1 MTSGVP
7 WQIKGVSRHTREAAR
22 EAARRSGISVGEW
35 LDRVI
40 LDSALQDGVDPR
52 RFAQSPSDPHDD
64 GGDQDAPP
72 SCYLGWAVKPLCD
85 DLAKISVMLRET
97 VPRKAVEAL
106 ESEVRKLT
114 DRVEY
119 TRYAGGNGTGL
130 ASDVREPAKTREA
143 LRAVMPAESLLAIAR
158 AVQQLSQK
166 VAKLIEKLDASD
178 ARLNHL
184 EAVER
189 GLAALLVDFARQR
202 VPNLARVAAPPPDL
216 DALFHDVAQLRQTEK
231 KTQDSLEVV
240 RGMLRH
246 VVDRLAVIEIDMRGK
261 APSPPEAPPAPK
273 ADWLAPAAQM
283 TSKPHIAPEKPAT
296 PSTADPASTAPMT
309 LESATFSATEHRPI
323 DPSLPPDHPVEISV
337 GKARGE
343 RPALPADGVAASE
356 SEFGA
361 LELSVNPDRGG
372 KSDFIAAARRAAQA
386 GRDVAPANDASAVS
400 KIALATDGSESDV
413 GRWRALIGGTAAI
426 LIVVG
431 LLQIARILVA
441 PSDGVKLAMPSDTAV
456 SRDAT
461 PPAVEAAA
469 GAAGLAPPASTA
481 LFPAGPPS
489 AILSA
494 ADGAAVAASETG
506 SLVPVWTP
514 EQQPE
519 ATGQIQTSRHRR
531 DRGGATT
538 TASAP
543 ASAKPAPPAA
553 PLNLDLAM
561 PGPAQ

>member
-7 WQIKGVSRHTREAAR
+7 WQVKGVSRHTREAAR

-35 LDRVI
+35 LDRII

-64 GGDQDAPP
+64 GDQDAPP

-97 VPRKAVEAL
+97 VPRKAVETL
-106 ESEVRKLT
+106 ESEVRKLAH
-114 DRVEY
+114 RVEY

-296 PSTADPASTAPMT
+296 LSTADPASAAPMT
-309 LESATFSATEHRPI
+309 PESATFSATEHRPI

-489 AILSA
+489 AILST

-538 TASAP
+538 TASAS
-543 ASAKPAPPAA
+543 ASAKPGPPAA

-561 PGPAQ
+561 PGAAQ

>member
-1 MTSGVP
+1 
-7 WQIKGVSRHTREAAR
+7 
-22 EAARRSGISVGEW
+22 
-35 LDRVI
+35 
-40 LDSALQDGVDPR
+40 
-52 RFAQSPSDPHDD
+52 
-64 GGDQDAPP
+64 
-72 SCYLGWAVKPLCD
+72 
-85 DLAKISVMLRET
+85 
-97 VPRKAVEAL
+97 
-106 ESEVRKLT
+106 
-114 DRVEY
+114 
-119 TRYAGGNGTGL
+119 
-130 ASDVREPAKTREA
+130 
-143 LRAVMPAESLLAIAR
+143 MPAESLLAIAR

-184 EAVER
+184 EAIER
-189 GLAALLVDFARQR
+189 GLAALLVHFARQR

-296 PSTADPASTAPMT
+296 LSTADPASAAPMT
-309 LESATFSATEHRPI
+309 PESATFSATEHRPI

-489 AILSA
+489 AILST

>member
-22 EAARRSGISVGEW
+22 EAARRSGIPMGEW

-40 LDSALQDGVDPR
+40 LDLALQDGVDPR
-52 RFAQSPSDPHDD
+52 RFAQSSSDPHDD

-72 SCYLGWAVKPLCD
+72 SCHLGWAVKPLCD
-85 DLAKISVMLRET
+85 DLAKISLMLRET

-106 ESEVRKLT
+106 ESEVRKLA

-119 TRYAGGNGTGL
+119 TRYAGGDGTGL

-143 LRAVMPAESLLAIAR
+143 SRAVMPAESLLGIAR

-166 VAKLIEKLDASD
+166 VAKLIERLDASD

-184 EAVER
+184 EAIER
-189 GLAALLVDFARQR
+189 GLAELLVHFARQR
-202 VPNLARVAAPPPDL
+202 VPNLARVAAPPDL
-216 DALFHDVAQLRQTEK
+216 DALSHDLAELRRTEK

-240 RGMLRH
+240 RGMLGH
-246 VVDRLAVIEIDMRGK
+246 IVDRLAVIEIDMRGK
-261 APSPPEAPPAPK
+261 AAARPDATLAPK

-283 TSKPHIAPEKPAT
+283 TSKPHSAPEKPAT
-296 PSTADPASTAPMT
+296 PSTADPASTVPMT
-309 LESATFSATEHRPI
+309 PESAAFSATEHGPI
-323 DPSLPPDHPVEISV
+323 DPSLPPDHPVEMAA

-343 RPALPADGVAASE
+343 RPALPADRVPASE
-356 SEFGA
+356 SELGA
-361 LELSVNPDRGG
+361 VEPSVNPDCGG

-386 GRDVAPANDASAVS
+386 GRDVGPR
-400 KIALATDGSESDV
+400 ERRV
-413 GRWRALIGGTAAI
+413 GRRRVGERRRQTARVDRRNGCHSGRSWAAPDRADPGRPLRWSETDHAERHGCQPRRPAPLPLKQRPALLSSLPPRQPHSFRPAGHRPFFPPPTARPLPPLKPASWFRYGRPSRSRKRLDEFRRRGTA
-426 LIVVG
+426 
-431 LLQIARILVA
+431 RTA
-441 PSDGVKLAMPSDTAV
+441 P
-456 SRDAT
+456 R
-461 PPAVEAAA
+461 
-469 GAAGLAPPASTA
+469 
-481 LFPAGPPS
+481 
-489 AILSA
+489 
-494 ADGAAVAASETG
+494 
-506 SLVPVWTP
+506 
-514 EQQPE
+514 
-519 ATGQIQTSRHRR
+519 
-531 DRGGATT
+531 ATT